1 MKKID
6 MLFNEFPELNVIED
20 WFCRELED
28 KSSKHPIKDVYN
40 GYSICEPRTPEEV
53 INTLETRSSNVIGK
67 ICEEM
72 YIDKLFWGTAHLK
85 YLNKLFAN
93 LKELRGFK
101 HLVSNL
107 KNPEQFWD
115 TISEM
120 EFNAYFN
127 NCFQIELE
135 PKIHYNKHKHPKRLD
150 SQITIHQRNILFEIL
165 TPRIEKLFSWDD
177 VPGNDSKKLLKDLK
191 KDYDINWAESAEIC
205 KSSDGKTICIFK
217 DENSVEI
224 IIDENEETAT
234 LKIGDGRTH
243 DLEVERE
250 CGRLNIRPCEA
261 EWFSNRAKNKLL
273 DKIDNQIKPIKDVI
287 NGPLIIVI
295 NTSHSELD
303 EILIKDALL
312 GQSQVTIVKNK
323 KTGEVINSYC
333 SRAQNALKDS
343 RSESSIISAV
353 LVYNRLISMFDTKF
367 KSELILNENADYPL
381 TKNESNQLRGFNL
394 INIK

>member
-6 MLFNEFPELNVIED
+6 MLFNEFPELKVIED
-20 WFCRELED
+20 WFRRELED
-28 KSSKHPIKDVYN
+28 ESSKHPIKDIYN
-40 GYSICEPRTPEEV
+40 GYSICEPRIPEEV
-53 INTLETRSSNVIGK
+53 INRLETRSSNVIGK
-67 ICEEM
+67 ICAEM

-93 LKELRGFK
+93 LKELDGFK

-127 NCFQIELE
+127 KYFQIKLE
-135 PKIHYNKHKHPKRLD
+135 PEIPPKRLD
-150 SQITIHQRNILFEIL
+150 SQITIHRRDILFEIL

-177 VPGNDSKKLLKDLK
+177 VPGNDSKKLLKNLK
-191 KDYDINWAESAEIC
+191 KDYDINWAESAEIR
-205 KSSDGKTICIFK
+205 KSCDGKTICIFK

-234 LKIGDGRTH
+234 LKISDGRTH

-250 CGRLNIRPCEA
+250 CGRLNIHPCEA

-287 NGPLIIVI
+287 NVPLIIVI

-303 EILIKDALL
+303 EILVKDALF

-323 KTGEVINSYC
+323 KTGEVINSYW

-367 KSELILNENADYPL
+367 KSKLISNENADYPL
-381 TKNESNQLRGFNL
+381 TENEFNQLRGFNL

>member
-6 MLFNEFPELNVIED
+6 KLFNEFPELKVIED
-20 WFCRELED
+20 WFRRELENE
-28 KSSKHPIKDVYN
+28 SSKHPIKDVYN
-40 GYSICEPRTPEEV
+40 GYSICEPRIPEKV
-53 INTLETRSSNVIGK
+53 INILETRSSNVIGK
-67 ICEEM
+67 ICAEM
-72 YIDKLFWGTAHLK
+72 YIEHLSWRTALLR

-93 LKELRGFK
+93 LKELQGFNN
-101 HLVSNL
+101 LVSNL

-127 NCFQIELE
+127 KRFPTKLE
-135 PKIHYNKHKHPKRLD
+135 PKVFYNTHKHKRLD
-150 SQITIHQRNILFEIL
+150 SQITIDQRSVLFEIF
-165 TPRIEKLFSWDD
+165 TPRIEELFSWDD
-177 VPGNDSKKLLKDLK
+177 VPGNDSKKLLKNLK
-191 KDYDINWAESAEIC
+191 KDYDINWAESVEIR
-205 KSSDGKTICIFK
+205 KSCDGKTICIFK

-234 LKIGDGRTH
+234 LKISDGRTH

-250 CGRLNIRPCEA
+250 CGRLNIHPCEA
-261 EWFSNRAKNKLL
+261 KWFSNRAKNKLL
-273 DKIDNQIKPIKDVI
+273 DKIDNQIKPIKNVI

-295 NTSHSELD
+295 NTSRSELD
-303 EILIKDALL
+303 EILVKDALF
-312 GQSQVTIVKNK
+312 GQTQVTIVKNK
-323 KTGEVINSYC
+323 KTGGVVNSYW

-353 LVYNRLISMFDTKF
+353 LVYNRQISMFNTKF

-381 TKNESNQLRGFNL
+381 TENESNQLRGFNL

>member
-6 MLFNEFPELNVIED
+6 MLFNEFPELKVIED
-20 WFCRELED
+20 LFRRELED

-40 GYSICEPRTPEEV
+40 GYSICEPKTPGEV
-53 INTLETRSSNVIGK
+53 INTSETRSSNVIGK

-72 YIDKLFWGTAHLK
+72 YIDKLYWGTALLK

-93 LKELRGFK
+93 LKELPGFK

-127 NCFQIELE
+127 KCFQIKLE
-135 PKIHYNKHKHPKRLD
+135 PKIVYNKHKHLKRLD
-150 SQITIHQRNILFEIL
+150 SQITIHQRDILFEIL

-177 VPGNDSKKLLKDLK
+177 VSGNDSKKLLKNLK
-191 KDYDINWAESAEIC
+191 KDYDINWAESAEIR
-205 KSSDGKTICIFK
+205 KSCDGKTICIFK
-217 DENSVEI
+217 YENSVEI
-224 IIDENEETAT
+224 IIDEKEETAT
-234 LKIGDGRTH
+234 LKISDGRTH

-250 CGRLNIRPCEA
+250 CGRLNIHSCEA
-261 EWFSNRAKNKLL
+261 KWFSNRAKNKLL
-273 DKIDNQIKPIKDVI
+273 DKIDNQIKPIKNAI
-287 NGPLIIVI
+287 NVPLIIVI

-303 EILIKDALL
+303 EILVKDALF
-312 GQSQVTIVKNK
+312 GQTQVTIVKNK
-323 KTGEVINSYC
+323 KTGEVVNSYW
-333 SRAQNALKDS
+333 SREQNALKDS

-381 TKNESNQLRGFNL
+381 TENESNQLREFNL